1 VQTIIH
7 SKTNGPNIY
16 IHCSFGMFR
25 FNPKMFLINS
35 AYNSQQN
42 NTFFSVNHHKVSVML
57 LLLKLLSIPQF

>member
-16 IHCSFGMFR
+16 IHCSFSMFR

-35 AYNSQQN
+35 AYNSLCY
-42 NTFFSVNHHKVSVML
+42 TIISL
-57 LLLKLLSIPQF
+57 LLANKTIRFFL